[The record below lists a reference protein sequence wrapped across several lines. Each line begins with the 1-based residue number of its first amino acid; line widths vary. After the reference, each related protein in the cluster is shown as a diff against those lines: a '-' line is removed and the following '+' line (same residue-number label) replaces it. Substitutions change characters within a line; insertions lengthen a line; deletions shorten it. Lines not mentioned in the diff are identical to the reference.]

1 MLTDYS
7 GSDGFT
13 WWVGEVESNKDPM
26 QLGRCK
32 VRIYGWHTGG
42 NDSEDYLKK
51 MPTEALP
58 WAMCLVPTDKAQ
70 VKQIGTTASL
80 QEGAMV
86 VGFFMDGEEGQ
97 IPMVMGAFH
106 TVKGSDQKGDTFA
119 ANPKESKS
127 DKDSPPQAEDLTG
140 RKVNS
145 GNTAPAVV
153 APPADPAGKED
164 ESRGALGKAA
174 VANSGHGDASTNPA
188 IVPSE
193 MQGVADG
200 VNGSAGKGFK
210 TDLSRMLNELGSM
223 ANQLARG
230 ENGTY
235 TSIITGKI
243 IPGDPIK
250 DRLDKIVN
258 FVSGGLSGMLAPL
271 KQAIAEAIS
280 KAVNLM
286 VKVLSKFVP
295 MAVLKLLMSY
305 LNEILDIFCLPMPAW
320 LGLVNSALGDLSS
333 FANSIANSITDKITT
348 ALDGVA
354 GKVDSII
361 DRMLTGA
368 QNAMSDTANMIGTV
382 MNGILGVSEGGGVKS
397 FAGEIKSI
405 LTTDFSKLDWG
416 SLLGI
421 ILGILKALFA
431 KDCGRTT
438 KVTKTKGWFPLLGT
452 TQCESFGEAL
462 KASGA
467 PLPAGNWGKT
477 QKTGRGFFNDFYG
490 EIDPYRQQTTTYLNG
505 TSIIEDATP
514 KREKRIVSGPG
525 GVSTIEDKLGNVHKN
540 VPNNDTRIIA
550 KDSCETVKGNKTLTV
565 EGDYHL
571 KVMGNFN
578 IEVVGAM
585 NVNQSNGDPTE
596 TTGSSKPQKG
606 NQSEKVQPQAAAT
619 PANFYKPPTQIH
631 SQEIYPEY
639 PKEPGSDRYGRR
651 PGGATLAVP
660 TKSGSNKEQSSVEVK
675 HGDHTIAYSGVVTM
689 QGADIKLQAA
699 DKINVAA
706 QVTKIEGNA
715 IDLVADGEIT
725 MEANWIS
732 KFLGS
737 GELAYVN
744 MFSLD
749 VVPKISGVF
758 QMVKGSIVDACV
770 DQPGIP
776 PLMPPLHIRI
786 ANATTMVGGMADV
799 VTGTTG
805 AHFTFVNTSSGGIA
819 EIVNAAGGAI
829 INQVNNGIASYGV
842 NTGFFA
848 AGCSSGPTQI
858 YGLPVL
864 LN

>member
-1 MLTDYS
+1 MITDYS

-26 QLGRCK
+26 QLGRVK

-58 WAMCLVPTDKAQ
+58 WAMCLVPTDKPQ
-70 VKQIGTTASL
+70 VKQIGSKGEL

-106 TVKGSDQKGDTFA
+106 TVKDQKGDTFA
-119 ANPKESKS
+119 ANPEEAK
-127 DKDSPPQAEDLTG
+127 KDDDNPPQAQTLTG
-140 RKVNS
+140 EKVNS
-145 GNTAPAVV
+145 GNTAVAVV
-153 APPADPAGKED
+153 SPPADPGGRED

-174 VANSGHGDASTNPA
+174 VVNSGHGDPTTNPA

-200 VNGSAGKGFK
+200 VNGSAGKGFQ
-210 TDLSRMLNELGSM
+210 TDLSRMLKELGNMS
-223 ANQLARG
+223 NQLARG
-230 ENGTY
+230 KDGTY
-235 TSIITGKI
+235 VSIITGKI

-250 DRLDKIVN
+250 ERLNKIVN

-271 KQAIAEAIS
+271 KQAMAEAIS
-280 KAVNLM
+280 KAVNLI
-286 VKVLSKFVP
+286 VKLVSKFVP
-295 MAVLKLLMSY
+295 MAVLKVIMAFLSQ
-305 LNEILDIFCLPMPAW
+305 ILDIFCLPVPSW
-320 LGLVNSALGDLSS
+320 LGLVNSALGDISS
-333 FANSIANSITDKITT
+333 FANGLANSITDKITD

-354 GKVDSII
+354 NKVDNII
-361 DRMLTGA
+361 DRMLNGA
-368 QNAMSDTANMIGTV
+368 QKAMSDTAQTIGTV
-382 MNGILGVSEGGGVKS
+382 MTGILGVSEAGKGVT
-397 FAGEIKSI
+397 ALTGNIKTI

-421 ILGILKALFA
+421 VMGILKALFA

-438 KVTKTKGWFPLLGT
+438 KVSKTKGWFPLLGT
-452 TQCESFGEAL
+452 TQCDTFGETL
-462 KASGA
+462 KQSGN
-467 PLPAGNWGKT
+467 PLPAGKWGKE
-477 QKTGRGFFNDFYG
+477 QKDGRGFFNDMFG
-490 EIDPYRQQTTTYLNG
+490 EIDPYRQTTQTFLNG

-514 KREKRIVSGPG
+514 KKEKRIVSGPG

-565 EGDYHL
+565 EGDYFL

-585 NVNQSNGDPTE
+585 NINQSCGDPTE
-596 TTGSSKPQKG
+596 TTGSSKPSKPKTKNERGQYAFRTD
-606 NQSEKVQPQAAAT
+606 N
-619 PANFYKPPTQIH
+619 ANFFKPPTPVYGR
-631 SQEIYPEY
+631 SDYPAY
-639 PKEPGSDRYGRR
+639 PKEPGTDKWGRR
-651 PGGATLAVP
+651 EGGSTLAVP
-660 TKSGSNKEQSSVEVK
+660 TKSSSSKEQSSVEVK
-675 HGDHTIAYSGVVTM
+675 HGDHTIAYSGIVTV
-689 QGADIKLQAA
+689 QGADVKIQAA
-699 DKINVAA
+699 DKINMSA

-737 GELAYVN
+737 GELAFVN

-749 VVPKISGVF
+749 VMPKVSGVF

-776 PLMPPLHIRI
+776 PATPPLHIRI
-786 ANATTMVGGMADV
+786 ANATTLVGGMADV
-799 VTGTTG
+799 VSGTTG

-848 AGCSSGPTQI
+848 AGCSAGPTQI

>member
-1 MLTDYS
+1 MKTDYS

-26 QLGRCK
+26 VLGRVK

-42 NDSEDYLKK
+42 NDKEDYVKK
-51 MPTEALP
+51 LPTEALP
-58 WAMCLVPTDKAQ
+58 WATCLVPNDKPQ
-70 VKQIGTTASL
+70 VKQVGTAAAL

-97 IPMVMGAFH
+97 VPMVMGAFH
-106 TVKGSDQKGDTFA
+106 TVKDKDQKGDTFA
-119 ANPKESKS
+119 ASPEEAKKDDDNPV
-127 DKDSPPQAEDLTG
+127 QAQTLTG
-140 RKVNS
+140 EKVNS
-145 GNTAPAVV
+145 GNTNPKVVTAPSS
-153 APPADPAGKED
+153 PGGEED
-164 ESRGALGKAA
+164 ESRGAMGKAA
-174 VANSGHGDASTNPA
+174 VANSGHGDPTTNPM

-193 MQGVADG
+193 MEGVADG
-200 VNGSAGKGFK
+200 VNGAAGKGFQ
-210 TDLSRMLNELGSM
+210 TDLSRMLNELGNM
-223 ANQLARG
+223 TTQLARG
-230 ENGTY
+230 KDGTY
-235 TSIITGKI
+235 VSMITGKVV
-243 IPGDPIK
+243 PGDPIK
-250 DRLDKIVN
+250 ERLNKITN
-258 FVSGGLSGMLAPL
+258 FLSGGLSGMLAPL
-271 KQAIAEAIS
+271 KQAMAEAVA
-280 KAVNLM
+280 KAVNIL
-286 VKVLSKFVP
+286 VKLLAKFVP
-295 MAVLKLLMSY
+295 LAVLKVLMAA
-305 LNEILDIFCLPMPAW
+305 LDQILDIFCVPVPAW
-320 LGLVNSALGDLSS
+320 LGLVNGALGDISS
-333 FANSIANSITDKITT
+333 FANGLVNGIVDKITDKIDSVTS
-348 ALDGVA
+348 
-354 GKVDSII
+354 KVDGII
-361 DRMLTGA
+361 DRMLNGA
-368 QNAMSDTANMIGTV
+368 QKAMADTANTIGTI
-382 MNGILGVSEGGGVKS
+382 MTGILGVAQAGKKIQQ
-397 FAGEIKSI
+397 FAGAVKTI

-452 TQCESFGEAL
+452 TRCDTFGETL

-467 PLPAGNWGKT
+467 APSASQYNNDKS
-477 QKTGRGFFNDFYG
+477 GRGFFHDLYNDL
-490 EIDPYRQQTTTYLNG
+490 DPYRQTTQTFLNG

-514 KREKRIVSGPG
+514 GKEKRINSGPG
-525 GVSTIEDKLGNVHKN
+525 GVTTIEDRLGNVHKN

-550 KDSCETVKGNKTLTV
+550 KDCCETVKGNKTLTV

-571 KVMGNFN
+571 KVMGNFD
-578 IEVVGAM
+578 IEVIGAM
-585 NVNQSNGDPTE
+585 NINQSNGDPTE
-596 TTGSSKPQKG
+596 TTGSSKPTNG
-606 NQSEKVQPQAAAT
+606 STSENTVT
-619 PANFYKPPTQIH
+619 NTDANNYYKPPIPVYG
-631 SQEIYPEY
+631 SANYPAY

-651 PGGATLAVP
+651 PGGSSLAVP
-660 TKSGSNKEQSSVEVK
+660 TKSGSDKEQSSVEVK
-675 HGDHTIAYSGVVTM
+675 HGDHTIAYSGIITM
-689 QGADIKLQAA
+689 QAADIKLAAA
-699 DKINVAA
+699 DKVNVAA

-737 GELAYVN
+737 GELSFVN

-749 VVPKISGVF
+749 IMPKIAGVF

-776 PLMPPLHIRI
+776 PAMPPLHIRI
-786 ANATTMVGGMADV
+786 SNATTLVGGMADV
-799 VTGTTG
+799 VSGTTG
-805 AHFTFVNTSSGGIA
+805 AHFTFVNTASGGIA

-848 AGCSSGPTQI
+848 AGCSAGPTQI